1 MKVIALICLVVLGVL
16 SAGCQKE
23 EPKPVASTAPVAN
36 PAAGAN
42 PGMGQAAPANLST
55 AEKDKIEGK
64 G

>member
-1 MKVIALICLVVLGVL
+1 MKVIVLICLVVVGVL
-16 SAGCQKE
+16 SVGCQKE
-23 EPKPVASTAPVAN
+23 EPKPVVSAAPVAN
-36 PAAGAN
+36 PSGEK